1 MKRKYFS
8 GLEKIYLNPT
18 VYFLS
23 FLSNQT
29 YLKKVL
35 FLIFFPKLFIH
46 PVSHLNKY
54 TLKVLFFTKY
64 LKLYISFFI
73 FYVWCDKQILIKMIG
88 FISATLINP
97 FDSWQLPISPIRCC
111 LSYSFITLDSI
122 NATRC
127 KKLRTGCSITF
138 AYLSIP
144 GHHWIYLLLLLVGN
158 CHHHHWPPFS
168 TLTIAYLLLL
178 LSWVTCYC

>member
-1 MKRKYFS
+1 
-8 GLEKIYLNPT
+8 
-18 VYFLS
+18 
-23 FLSNQT
+23 
-29 YLKKVL
+29 
-35 FLIFFPKLFIH
+35 
-46 PVSHLNKY
+46 
-54 TLKVLFFTKY
+54 
-64 LKLYISFFI
+64 
-73 FYVWCDKQILIKMIG
+73 MIG

-178 LSWVTCYC
+178 LSWVTCYCWYQYHFFFIWIPIPFWSHQLQITTVI